1 MARIYVNKLNDNVKN
16 NILQS
21 NYTINEM
28 LQIKEFINNELKRKK
43 KVFNIIT
50 IIMLCFLTLM
60 LVPTFM
66 QVGLNGV
73 FIAVLIVMLIFM
85 SIVILSTYFITIGI
99 LKIQY
104 NNSVKKAYLLNY
116 DTLHDYQLVNQINEC
131 YQHNEK
137 RFLEILQLIAQRE
150 KEKIYKL
157 FGYNIE
163 VNDIDCIRFIVRD
176 ILTHICDDKDL
187 ECIILYCKKS

>member
-1 MARIYVNKLNDNVKN
+1 MEKVINKLAEVKKDLIQYIIESAETN
-16 NILQS
+16 KLSYLFTDFCDVDKVKLYHIG
-21 NYTINEM
+21 IDD
-28 LQIKEFINNELKRKK
+28 KFFITEDIEYRLNT
-43 KVFNIIT
+43 FNIE
-50 IIMLCFLTLM
+50 LLAEFANK
-60 LVPTFM
+60 V
-66 QVGLNGV
+66 QKDLNKV
-73 FIAVLIVMLIFM
+73 
-85 SIVILSTYFITIGI
+85 
-99 LKIQY
+99 
-104 NNSVKKAYLLNY
+104 LNY